1 MPTGATWANIHKI
14 CIEELLQICENE
26 LEKEPREIFRDL
38 ELFADG
44 LGYLQPL
51 QMFEYFR
58 GLIEDTE
65 DQLRDVDNRDLS
77 DARFYC
83 GAESIYSSHYLYGC
97 APFDENFLE
106 YRDQEFIEILKQ
118 WVKNVNRELKSLED
132 PEAIVPWYIIR
143 YVLSF
148 YHNESK
154 KIMKIHEENDPFVVA
169 KKKNITHIREEGYEV
184 GASVSKKRCLWQIDI
199 LRKYFI
205 TEGLHPSDERYE
217 SHNFQYYSQDIIT
230 RGNICMWWGN
240 SMWPRFGV
248 GWPKYTPRTQSL
260 APPPEG
266 QPLQARPVAVEPIN
280 PTIKHLTEF
289 LAMIEEKK
297 SEWNMSE
304 GDYLVLTDKLKE
316 IFDSV

>member
-1 MPTGATWANIHKI
+1 MPTGQTWANIHKI
-14 CIEELLQICENE
+14 CIEEVLQICENE
-26 LEKEPREIFRDL
+26 LQKGPRTIFRDPL
-38 ELFADG
+38 VG
-44 LGYLQPL
+44 WCGYLQPL
-51 QMFEYFR
+51 QTFEYLR
-58 GLIEDTE
+58 ELIEDTE
-65 DQLRDVDNRDLS
+65 DQLQDLDHRDLS

-97 APFDENFLE
+97 APFDEIFLDHRE
-106 YRDQEFIEILKQ
+106 EEFTGVLKQ

-148 YHNESK
+148 YINESK
-154 KIMKIHEENDPFVVA
+154 KIMKIHEERDPLIISNG
-169 KKKNITHIREEGYEV
+169 KNIYNICDGEYSV
-184 GASVSKKRCLWQIDI
+184 GTSVTKERCLWQIDI

-248 GWPKYTPRTQSL
+248 GWPKYTPHTQSL

-280 PTIKHLTEF
+280 QTKKHLTEF

-304 GDYLVLTDKLKE
+304 GDYLELTKKLKE
-316 IFDSV
+316 TFYSV

>member
-1 MPTGATWANIHKI
+1 MPTGATWTNIHKI

-51 QMFEYFR
+51 QMFEYLR
-58 GLIEDTE
+58 ELIEDTE
-65 DQLRDVDNRDLS
+65 DQLRDLENRDLH
-77 DARFYC
+77 DATFYC
-83 GAESIYSSHYLYGC
+83 GAESMDSVIVLPDY
-97 APFDENFLE
+97 PFDENFLE
-106 YRDQEFIEILKQ
+106 YRDQEFIYILKQ

-154 KIMKIHEENDPFVVA
+154 KIMEIHEERDPFIVA
-169 KKKNITHIREEGYEV
+169 KKKNINHIREEGYEV
-184 GASVSKKRCLWQIDI
+184 GTSVSKKRCLWQIDI

-205 TEGLHPSDERYE
+205 TEGLHPSDVRYE
-217 SHNFQYYSQDIIT
+217 SDNFQYYTQDIII
-230 RGNICMWWGN
+230 RGNICRWWGN
-240 SMWPRFGV
+240 SMWPRFGI
-248 GWPKYTPRTQSL
+248 GWPKYTPITQSQ

-266 QPLQARPVAVEPIN
+266 QPSQTRPIAVEPIN
-280 PTIKHLTEF
+280 QTKKHITEF
-289 LAMIEEKK
+289 LAMIEEKQ
-297 SEWNMSE
+297 SGWSMPE
-304 GDYLVLTDKLKE
+304 GDYLELTQKLKV